1 MIERAGERS
10 GVEQD
15 AGPSSAENMMSFLF
29 DTLTPIPGHSL
40 TGACAGLNL
49 TLQLLLLTCKFGV
62 DPFCRAGS

>member
-1 MIERAGERS
+1 MVERAGERS

-15 AGPSSAENMMSFLF
+15 TGTPSVENMMSVVF